1 MRKKHGSVPKLH
13 TCSGPESHNEQNT
26 GIRSAITNR
35 TPVPPPQVRT
45 TPLDWGGPAEQQ
57 KTDERRAI
65 TCSSSGGDDDFCPGG
80 PNSGSTD
87 LRADAA
93 ARRPPPMPKLVR
105 QGRAEGRRVG
115 GQSVAG
121 LGYLAGGRTSSSC
134 RGRRRRRKRLRSH
147 SLREPGT
154 VQLPAPRT
162 TTAPSLRP
170 LSEGAGRRP
179 RRGRLRLASSS
190 ILAWMTK
197 ILEAEG
203 GAEAAA
209 RLAFPTIKPEVTIL
223 GDRRRRGAA
232 GLHDENP

>member
-13 TCSGPESHNEQNT
+13 TCSGLDSHDEQKHWHSKCHYKRNS
-26 GIRSAITNR
+26 GS
-35 TPVPPPQVRT
+35 PPQVRT
-45 TPLDWGGPAEQQ
+45 TPLHGGRAAEQR
-57 KTDERRAI
+57 KADERRAV
-65 TCSSSGGDDDFCPGG
+65 TCSSSGDDDDFCSRG

-115 GQSVAG
+115 GRSVAG

-134 RGRRRRRKRLRSH
+134 RGRRWCRERLRSH
-147 SLREPGT
+147 SR
-154 VQLPAPRT
+154 PRARHAAAASAT
-162 TTAPSLRP
+162 DDTRPSLP
-170 LSEGAGRRP
+170 SLSEGASHRP
-179 RRGRLRLASSS
+179 RRGRPQLGTLPSPA
-190 ILAWMTK
+190 LVMK

-209 RLAFPTIKPEVTIL
+209 RLAFPHHQAGGHHL
-223 GDRRRRGAA
+223 G
-232 GLHDENP
+232 

>member
-13 TCSGPESHNEQNT
+13 TCSGLDSHNEQKHWHSKCHYKRNS
-26 GIRSAITNR
+26 GS
-35 TPVPPPQVRT
+35 PPQVRT
-45 TPLDWGGPAEQQ
+45 TPLHGGRPAEQR
-57 KTDERRAI
+57 KTDERRAV
-65 TCSSSGGDDDFCPGG
+65 TCSSSGDDDFCSGG

-115 GQSVAG
+115 GRSVAG

-134 RGRRRRRKRLRSH
+134 RGRRRHRERLRSH
-147 SLREPGT
+147 SR
-154 VQLPAPRT
+154 PRARHGAAASAT
-162 TTAPSLRP
+162 DDNRPSLP
-170 LSEGAGRRP
+170 SLSEGAGHRP
-179 RRGRLRLASSS
+179 RRGRPQLGTLPSPA
-190 ILAWMTK
+190 LVMK

-209 RLAFPTIKPEVTIL
+209 RLAFPHHQARGHHL
-223 GDRRRRGAA
+223 G
-232 GLHDENP
+232 